1 MRRGALPDSR
11 NFADNFLIQLKRNS
25 LRNIFLLIAFSV
37 SFAVHAQVKVEQLWV
52 RGTVPAQNST
62 GAFMTLTS
70 DKPISLVAVSSPAAK
85 IVEIHDMKI
94 DNNVMKMS
102 AVDKIDIV
110 PGTPTELKPGGYH
123 VMMMGL
129 VKPLN
134 KGDTIPLTLKFRSA
148 DGKITKQQVK
158 AEVRDLTT
166 GATGHK

>member
-1 MRRGALPDSR
+1 M
-11 NFADNFLIQLKRNS
+11 
-25 LRNIFLLIAFSV
+25 RNIFLLIALSV
-37 SFAVHAQVKVEQLWV
+37 PFAAHAQVKVEKLWV

-70 DKPISLVAVSSPAAK
+70 DKPVSLVAVSSPAAK

-94 DNNVMKMS
+94 ENNVMKMN
-102 AVDKIDIV
+102 AVDKIDVV
-110 PGTPTELKPGGYH
+110 PGKPTELKPGGYH
-123 VMMMGL
+123 VMMIGL

-134 KGDTIPLTLKFRSA
+134 TGDTVRLTLEFRSP

-166 GATGHK
+166 GATGQK